1 MGTLTLM
8 GAGPELGTPFTPLS
22 LSPIAWYDFSLLAGA
37 DGSAIST
44 FNDGSGNA
52 HTLTQATGTLQPL
65 VKAGVNGINSLKVAQ
80 FDGVDDSMNTASFSF
95 NQPFVVY
102 GVITGGAASV
112 VRFWTDG
119 NLAVR
124 CGYDNTPAPNVFG
137 GNTLATVASAPIANP
152 KVMTT
157 VFNGAS
163 SLVRVDGTQVESGDI
178 GAGNGTIGM
187 YVGSAGS
194 IAQWWNGKI
203 GELLIAPGSSVSTAY
218 EAALKTKW
226 GTP

>member
-1 MGTLTLM
+1 MSTLTLM
-8 GAGPELGTPFTPLS
+8 GAGPEASGAFSPLS
-22 LSPIAWYDFSLLAGA
+22 LTPTVWYDFSLLAGA
-37 DGSAIST
+37 DGSAISS
-44 FNDGSGNA
+44 FNDASGNNR
-52 HTLTQATGTLQPL
+52 TLTQGTGAAQPL
-65 VKAGVNGINSLKVAQ
+65 VKAGVNGINSLKVAL
-80 FDGVDDSMNTASFSF
+80 FDGVDDSMNTASFAF
-95 NQPFVVY
+95 NQPFTVY
-102 GVITGGAASV
+102 GVVTGGAAGS

-124 CGYDNTPAPNVFG
+124 CGYDNVPGVNVFA
-137 GNTLATVASAPIANP
+137 GNTLAGASAAIATP

-163 SLVRVDGTQVESGDI
+163 SLVRVDGTQVIAGDI

-187 YVGSAGS
+187 FVGSAGA
-194 IAQWWNGKI
+194 IAQFWNGKV
-203 GELLIAPGSSVSTAY
+203 GELLVAPGASVSTAY